1 MTDTIEAEAEIEL
14 KPEHLDKYLQVA
26 ANIVGE
32 LQDFL
37 GSHYEELLKCNMVI
51 HGKGIAMD
59 MPLAAQDPQYTAHIH
74 KLKNAC
80 DAFVNSMRG
89 VY

>member
-1 MTDTIEAEAEIEL
+1 MTDTIEAEIEL
-14 KPEHLDKYLQVA
+14 KAEDLDKYCQVA
-26 ANIVGE
+26 TNIVEE
-32 LQDFL
+32 LQSFL

-59 MPLAAQDPQYTAHIH
+59 MPISAQDPQYSAHIH
-74 KLKNAC
+74 KLKSAC

-89 VY
+89 HF